1 MSISRNTPP
10 LVENLFLL
18 AHERAVR
25 IHIGVAK
32 RDIAEPIATVTF
44 QVTPADERDTRV
56 EHFAMQI
63 SAMNPRISQALWSA
77 IHDYVDKVS
86 PRKHRMRLITGQE

>member
-1 MSISRNTPP
+1 MSINRNSPP

-18 AHERAVR
+18 AHERAIR

-32 RDIAEPIATVTF
+32 RDVAEPIPTVTF
-44 QVTPADERDTRV
+44 QVTPADEHDTRV
-56 EHFAMQI
+56 EYFAMPI
-63 SAMNPRISQALWSA
+63 SAMNPRVSQALWHA

-86 PRKHRMRLITGQE
+86 PRKHRLKIIT

>member
-1 MSISRNTPP
+1 MSINRNTPP

-44 QVTPADERDTRV
+44 QVTPSDEKDTRV

-63 SAMNPRISQALWSA
+63 SAMNPRMSQALWYA
-77 IHDYVDKVS
+77 IHDYVDKIS
-86 PRKHRMRLITGQE
+86 PRRVKLRLIQ